1 MSLADRYEYMLIPVL
16 DHLISRYQRDPEYH
30 FIDTKIN
37 ILTGEDFGE
46 NDPWYMQKGIVYPWI
61 QCRALEALAGHYN
74 WLDSSQVLAPSSI
87 RKFKEALLK
96 MMREI
101 VDNMEQFRARN
112 HGRLFFLMKTDGTL
126 LKMDENANPVPLD
139 QVPGE
144 ANFSDLFYS
153 KGLWAAA
160 AVLDDKK
167 LMKTAEKYF
176 KQVVKAILDET
187 FITDQQM
194 FDPKNPVLA
203 VPGKLLEGTKMI
215 ALGGT
220 ALGLKYGDR
229 KYWEGRAV
237 ALIRRIFDRYVH
249 TGEDTDT
256 FRKFDFWEAVDTD
269 GNPWIEN
276 GKLICDPG
284 HTLEFVGLSLK
295 NIPEFQTP
303 AGIALAEDLRKIY
316 ADFLRHQ
323 FGHGFAPGPGGII
336 QAYDLI
342 ARQPVNT
349 DMPWWSL
356 PETVRAAALAV
367 RFTGDTSLAE
377 IIRKCSDAFLGGYV
391 REDRHSMAVQT
402 RNAAGEV
409 VPVIP
414 ATPDMDPGY
423 HTNLSIIDA
432 LPVIRELKL

>member
-61 QCRALEALAGHYN
+61 QGRALEALAGHYN

-167 LMKTAEKYF
+167 LMKTAE
-176 KQVVKAILDET
+176 
-187 FITDQQM
+187 
-194 FDPKNPVLA
+194 
-203 VPGKLLEGTKMI
+203 
-215 ALGGT
+215 
-220 ALGLKYGDR
+220 
-229 KYWEGRAV
+229 
-237 ALIRRIFDRYVH
+237 
-249 TGEDTDT
+249 
-256 FRKFDFWEAVDTD
+256 
-269 GNPWIEN
+269 
-276 GKLICDPG
+276 
-284 HTLEFVGLSLK
+284 
-295 NIPEFQTP
+295 
-303 AGIALAEDLRKIY
+303 
-316 ADFLRHQ
+316 
-323 FGHGFAPGPGGII
+323 
-336 QAYDLI
+336 
-342 ARQPVNT
+342 
-349 DMPWWSL
+349 
-356 PETVRAAALAV
+356 
-367 RFTGDTSLAE
+367 
-377 IIRKCSDAFLGGYV
+377 
-391 REDRHSMAVQT
+391 
-402 RNAAGEV
+402 
-409 VPVIP
+409 
-414 ATPDMDPGY
+414 
-423 HTNLSIIDA
+423 
-432 LPVIRELKL
+432 